1 MAVSFSSQNNVP
13 GILFDDNTFQSTA
26 TPPST
31 VLTFSGLA
39 DQNNAPA
46 SLSSGVQFSA
56 TDNNITYPQIG
67 TNAYGTILT
76 LDAKT
81 IGGTQY
87 GATQLFLGYPAS
99 GTGNADNYI
108 RSISST
114 GISNNTNSWTSW
126 AKILTDKNIASY
138 SGNITGGVL
147 NLTNGIEI
155 GSTTTA
161 NNPYIDF
168 HSSGFN
174 NDYDARI
181 YSTGGTNNVL
191 GAAKLYFTTS
201 EAIFSSAV
209 TANGLVSTTAGLKVG
224 NSVSIPNANDLLVT
238 GAITAGTSILAGT
251 TISTTNGA
259 IGAGG
264 VNGYMSASTYLC
276 TGSYTCSGSYMYA
289 NTYMCANTSITAG
302 QTLTIN
308 GTGQARS
315 TNTIN
320 NTNGSQVISN
330 GNISILNCNG
340 LTPTYDN
347 TAGGM
352 TLCNGGNSANPA
364 VNISTGNLFGGTSY
378 AGIFKFTNN
387 VGTSNPNKYM
397 RLSPNGS
404 MQYRNSAN
412 NLTIFELADNG
423 DLAVT
428 GDITGYSSD
437 ERLKKDFQVIS
448 DPLVKLFELSGY
460 TFSWNKELC
469 ESLNFHPSESVE
481 HGVKAQEVQKIVPDA
496 VSIAPFDKSI
506 DENGNVISL
515 SGENYL
521 TVKYERL
528 VPLLIEAVKELTERV
543 RILEGK

>member
-264 VNGYMSASTYLC
+264 ANGYMSASTYLC

-340 LTPTYDN
+340 LSPTYDN

-364 VNISTGNLFGGTSY
+364 VNISTGNLFGGASY

>member
-340 LTPTYDN
+340 LSPTYDN

-437 ERLKKDFQVIS
+437 ERLKKDFHVIS